1 MESIHQNRL
10 KLENVIAHLTR
21 IDKALQIVLTRR
33 ANTGK
38 TQDAIDD
45 INELFSARIDVQA
58 ALKQLSELHPN
69 GIERS

>member
-1 MESIHQNRL
+1 MENIHQSRQRI
-10 KLENVIAHLTR
+10 ENIIANLTR

-45 INELFSARIDVQA
+45 INELFSARREVQA
-58 ALKQLSELHPN
+58 ALKKLSELHPN
-69 GIERS
+69 GTEHS